1 MTYRQ
6 TIGNYFFCSELQLPL
21 LCVENSLYYFMIAA
35 GKRSELQLLFAYD
48 ESSELRVKLP
58 KFVSK
63 VVFKE
68 LPLLL
73 SNLLI
78 QLKNE
83 WVAKF
88 DFIFF
93 IEKQ

>member
-1 MTYRQ
+1 
-6 TIGNYFFCSELQLPL
+6 
-21 LCVENSLYYFMIAA
+21 MIVAE
-35 GKRSELQLLFAYD
+35 KRSELQLLFACD
-48 ESSELRVKLP
+48 ESSELQVKLP

-63 VVFKE
+63 VVFFKK

-78 QLKNE
+78 RLKNE
-83 WVAKF
+83 WVRKF